1 MKAYLFSWT
10 KIYLII
16 FCVFFTQAYTPSL
29 PKPQLHVFLDA
40 ASSPVLLQMIEF
52 IRLPIEDKKIIAWD
66 RNRHLSK
73 YIKLSD
79 FNAEEISY
87 YLPGK
92 NQYDTLWTQVLE
104 KINQEL
110 QENPDTEITI
120 YTNLYHVDI
129 LLFRLLNKIPHKNIR
144 HIHLYEDGHGNTI
157 ASRFNQV
164 STYKTDLKSKP
175 KKFKSKNDGY
185 YLGLFFPTTFH
196 LGFKNQIKT
205 NKKLQDLYR
214 LMTSG
219 MGSVQ
224 DVDFKK
230 IKEHL
235 STQEKKLL
243 ATVLGFNP
251 EKYKNQLLKYKGKT
265 AIYLSSPAFFKED
278 YLKEIEI
285 FKKIYSIAPNLIYLK
300 PHPYSSSENMTKI
313 LRNEY
318 PNLIIYPSR
327 IPIEAFYLT
336 DTLPDYIMGYGSSA
350 FLSLPREKILF
361 YIKRTQTESY
371 FPFLIRSG
379 LIKKN
384 QAFDI
389 KTDPDEFIPF
399 IRRLK
404 P

>member
-1 MKAYLFSWT
+1 MTFHSSWIKACLV
-10 KIYLII
+10 I
-16 FCVFFTQAYTPSL
+16 FFVFLTQAYTPVSK
-29 PKPQLHVFLDA
+29 KPQLHIFLDA

-52 IRLPIEDKKIIAWD
+52 IRLPAEDKKIIAWD

-73 YIKLSD
+73 HINLSD

-92 NQYDTLWTQVLE
+92 NQYDTLWAQVLE
-104 KINQEL
+104 KTHKKL

-129 LLFRLLNKIPHKNIR
+129 LLFRILNEIPPQNIR

-157 ASRFNQV
+157 ASHFDKV
-164 STYKTDLKSKP
+164 STYKADLKSKP
-175 KKFKSKNDGY
+175 KKFKTKNDGY

-205 NKKLQDLYR
+205 NKKLKDLYR

-219 MGSVQ
+219 KGIVQ
-224 DVDFKK
+224 EVDFKK

-235 STQEKKLL
+235 TPKEKKQL
-243 ATVLGFNP
+243 AALLGFDP
-251 EKYKNQLLKYKGKT
+251 EKYKNYLLKHKGKT
-265 AIYLSSPAFFKED
+265 AIYLSSAAFFKED

-336 DTLPDYIMGYGSSA
+336 DTLPDYIMGYGSSS

-371 FPFLIRSG
+371 LPFLIRSG